1 MKIGLVCPYNIAK
14 GGGVQEIVRAMYKEL
29 TRRGHT
35 VRILTPEPREMEDSY
50 RTDDIIFVGS
60 AADFNSPLH
69 TTSQIS
75 GTSDGLGIDQLLKE
89 EQFDILH
96 FHEPWVPMLSR
107 QILARSQSV
116 NIATFH
122 AKLPDTVMTRTM
134 VSMVTPYTKA
144 VLRDL
149 DELTAVSEA
158 AAEYVC
164 SLTDAPVA
172 IIPNGIDLSTFKT
185 TSKVAKKDGRKRL
198 LFIGRLERR
207 KGVKC
212 LLQAYALLAE
222 KMPDIE
228 LVIAGD
234 GPDRRKLE
242 ARAREMELPNV
253 SFTGYISEEEKV
265 ELLETSDLFCA
276 PALYGESFGIVLL
289 EAMATGLVT
298 VASNNPGYA
307 SVLQELGS
315 LSLVNPKDPA
325 EFARRMQVMLCDE
338 ELRTLWKKWAKKY
351 VAQYNYPNIVDQ
363 YIEIYET
370 AHKRH
375 TAVSEIA

>member
-1 MKIGLVCPYNIAK
+1 
-14 GGGVQEIVRAMYKEL
+14 
-29 TRRGHT
+29 
-35 VRILTPEPREMEDSY
+35 MEDSY

>member
-1 MKIGLVCPYNIAK
+1 
-14 GGGVQEIVRAMYKEL
+14 
-29 TRRGHT
+29 
-35 VRILTPEPREMEDSY
+35 
-50 RTDDIIFVGS
+50 
-60 AADFNSPLH
+60 
-69 TTSQIS
+69 
-75 GTSDGLGIDQLLKE
+75 
-89 EQFDILH
+89 
-96 FHEPWVPMLSR
+96 
-107 QILARSQSV
+107 
-116 NIATFH
+116 
-122 AKLPDTVMTRTM
+122 
-134 VSMVTPYTKA
+134 
-144 VLRDL
+144 
-149 DELTAVSEA
+149 
-158 AAEYVC
+158 
-164 SLTDAPVA
+164 
-172 IIPNGIDLSTFKT
+172 
-185 TSKVAKKDGRKRL
+185 
-198 LFIGRLERR
+198 
-207 KGVKC
+207 
-212 LLQAYALLAE
+212 LQAYALLAE